1 MSSKC
6 ELAAYTALLLTAAFV
21 IQNDH
26 RIAFLE
32 TEWFQQYWTVSLPIS
47 VVYGLMVAFGGRLM
61 AGAISP
67 ALHKSLLRCW
77 NFLLALFSILGAY
90 RVCGEFLQTIAE
102 DGLQATFCS
111 RSYFERSREIYFWYF
126 LFVVSKVAEMGDTV
140 LLLLGGKPVRFI
152 HWYHHIATMIYS
164 FYIAA
169 YLPAIGRWMAAMNF
183 AVHSLMYSYYWLA
196 AVGWRLPRPVSMTI
210 TALQIVQMFAGLGVT
225 VAAYLAE
232 NWRSSSSAASISK
245 METVCQNGGYTVEA
259 AILMYSTYVYLFIR
273 FFVVSYLSKKKSRK

>member
-6 ELAAYTALLLTAAFV
+6 ELAAYTALLLTAALV
-21 IQNDH
+21 IQHDH

-32 TEWFQQYWTVSLPIS
+32 TEWFQQYWTISLPIS

-102 DGLQATFCS
+102 DGLQATFCR
-111 RSYFERSREIYFWYF
+111 RSYFERSRAIYFWYF

-225 VAAYLAE
+225 VAAYWAE
-232 NWRSSSSAASISK
+232 NWRSSSSASK
-245 METVCQNGGYTVEA
+245 MEVGSCQNGGYTVEA